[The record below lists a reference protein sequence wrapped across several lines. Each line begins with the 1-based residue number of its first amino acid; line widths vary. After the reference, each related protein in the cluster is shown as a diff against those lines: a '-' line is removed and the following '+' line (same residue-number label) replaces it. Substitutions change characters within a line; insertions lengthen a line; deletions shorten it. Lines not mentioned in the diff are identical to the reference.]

1 MRIEAHAVWLLAV
14 EAYAG
19 AETDAG
25 LNAAASLFDT
35 EPWRARPSSGRAELD
50 RIRST
55 TSKVAISAKA
65 TAGPHCI
72 LPRAAASAFAEHK
85 AERAHEVPHGT
96 FAGITKC
103 RASPPG
109 EAERHQ
115 LARPCLHAGLFVG
128 ELVCEVLLFIFPVYD
143 RASKYASPTS
153 STDH

>member
-1 MRIEAHAVWLLAV
+1 MRNEAHAVRLQAF
-14 EAYAG
+14 EACVA
-19 AETDAG
+19 AEADAG
-25 LNAAASLFDT
+25 LNAADALFDT
-35 EPWRARPSSGRAELD
+35 ESWRARPSSCCVRRGRA
-50 RIRST
+50 RST

-128 ELVCEVLLFIFPVYD
+128 N
-143 RASKYASPTS
+143 
-153 STDH
+153 